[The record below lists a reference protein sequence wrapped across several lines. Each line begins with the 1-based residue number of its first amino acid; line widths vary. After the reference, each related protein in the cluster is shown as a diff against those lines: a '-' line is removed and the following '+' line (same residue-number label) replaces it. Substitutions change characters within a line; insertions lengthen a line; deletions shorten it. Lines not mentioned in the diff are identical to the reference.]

1 MQEIS
6 FEGQKANYLYGYFP
20 REEPIPE
27 GWVKTLRPCMECHSE
42 YTYIDTEKVWHCMRC
57 GWRSDMGKKF
67 SEEEIALIAKGLE
80 MGKTIK
86 RIAEELDR
94 DYGSVNQKIFKLRK
108 KGILGGPVDK
118 VDKHDADE
126 KKPADMVFS
135 EIKQVFKG
143 HATGKTTRND
153 DDPLCNALLAAKS
166 IGLSLLSVCVDS
178 NTATLV
184 FTLDLAKGGVE

>member
-6 FEGQKANYLYGYFP
+6 FEGQKSNYIYGYFP

-42 YTYIDTEKVWHCMRC
+42 YTYIDTGKVWHCMRC

-94 DYGSVNQKIFKLRK
+94 DYGSVNQKIMQMRK
-108 KGILGGPVDK
+108 CGLLTPNGAKVEAKAAVADGDVCRGEPKKARSADPLIGAWEQAKGIGFELVSLRVSEGVATFTMSLK
-118 VDKHDADE
+118 V
-126 KKPADMVFS
+126 
-135 EIKQVFKG
+135 
-143 HATGKTTRND
+143 GK
-153 DDPLCNALLAAKS
+153 
-166 IGLSLLSVCVDS
+166 
-178 NTATLV
+178 
-184 FTLDLAKGGVE
+184 